1 VRVCA
6 LFAVEKCSGT
16 KVHEQCTS
24 KPWIDGLEET
34 KKADGRVPQKK
45 LVLFTM
51 TGPPA
56 VPTLV
61 RLVGTVSYMDV
72 ALWLGLVLML

>member
-1 VRVCA
+1 
-6 LFAVEKCSGT
+6 
-16 KVHEQCTS
+16 
-24 KPWIDGLEET
+24 
-34 KKADGRVPQKK
+34 
-45 LVLFTM
+45 M

-72 ALWLGLVLML
+72 PLWLGLVLML